1 MKINNKNKN
10 RILPNSLNQDSHN
23 QKTLLILDRVKK
35 LSFARPNFQ
44 NLKIIKP
51 ETSQKEEGIPFTK
64 RYRDLSLNEI
74 F

>member
-10 RILPNSLNQDSHN
+10 RILPNSLNQDSRN

-35 LSFARPNFQ
+35 LSFAKPNFQ

-51 ETSQKEEGIPFTK
+51 EISQKDEGIPFTK